1 MNKEELLNSLTRK
14 RQVTKKATQLE
25 KSLSK
30 SLVVKQQAKK
40 QWNAL
45 IIVLTLV
52 GIYVGGLEGYDLGM
66 IILGIAVVL
75 GILKY
80 RKMKKSSK
88 KVENLEKQLDL
99 EMSKSEYLSE
109 AQNFPIK
116 FYDSYSI
123 NRLYQLIKEERAT
136 TLQEAFN
143 LLENQLNAEY
153 QVNLAE
159 QNLASVQAT
168 ERSARVTAVSSTISA
183 FNTSKK

>member
-1 MNKEELLNSLTRK
+1 MNKEELLNSLAKK
-14 RQVTKKATQLE
+14 RQVTKEATQLE
-25 KSLSK
+25 KSLNK
-30 SLVVKQQAKK
+30 SLVVKQQAKM
-40 QWNAL
+40 QWNVA
-45 IIVLTLV
+45 IIILFLV
-52 GIYVGGLEGYDLGM
+52 GIYTGGLEGYELGL

-75 GILKY
+75 GFLKY
-80 RKMKKSSK
+80 RKIKDSSQ
-88 KVENLEKQLDL
+88 KVEALEKQLEL
-99 EMSKSEYLSE
+99 QMSKPEYLSE

-123 NRLYQLIKEERAT
+123 DRLYQLIKEERAT

-153 QVNLAE
+153 QNNLAE

-168 ERSARVTAVSSTISA
+168 ERNARVTAVSSTISA

>member
-1 MNKEELLNSLTRK
+1 MNKEELLNSLARK
-14 RQVTKKATQLE
+14 HKVTKEATQLE

-30 SLVVKQQAKK
+30 SLAVKQQAKK
-40 QWNAL
+40 SWNVP
-45 IIVLTLV
+45 IIVLSLV
-52 GIYVGGLEGYDLGM
+52 GIYAGGLQGYDVGM
-66 IILGIAVVL
+66 ILLGIAIIL

-80 RKMKKSSK
+80 RKMKESSK
-88 KVENLEKQLDL
+88 KVEILEKQLEL
-99 EMSKSEYLSE
+99 EMSKPEYQAE
-109 AQNFPIK
+109 IQNFPIK

-123 NRLYQLIKEERAT
+123 NRLYQLINEERAT

-153 QVNLAE
+153 QINLAE
-159 QNLASVQAT
+159 QNLVSVQAT